1 MEIQEKEEVRRFAH
15 YCSGLEVGGKSLSQ
29 VSGLMVRVLQQC
41 PGVVGRYATA
51 LIDGTAPPGTGR
63 IRDVLPLPIDDS
75 IRSTLEQLPENGAF
89 KVKGGKLSGG
99 MIKASYRK
107 VGIDCLTY
115 CMVVALNLLWG
126 GLGQS
131 ARLPAGVPNGHQKEV
146 LERLR
151 RAAAY
156 SLDSKDGVEKGGVPR
171 APKEDWPSKLKDS
184 RISYKGEVIAKAE
197 PLELDRIAAG
207 LPPIGFGGIVKLVDL
222 CEGETLRR
230 LQDPMGCLLPSDEM
244 PAAIPRPR
252 VRVKDMAEWESLA
265 FALSERGILVPVE
278 SPLVVNQTPILN
290 GMFGVEKAGKELP
303 DGRSCQRLIMDLRG
317 SNAVLQVLAGD
328 ISTLSGAS
336 AFTTISLEE
345 NQLITISGDD
355 LVSSFYLFQLPLEW
369 APLLTFEKPISWKAL
384 GVDRA
389 GQTFLGSAVLPMGF
403 SSSVGLMQHIHRRLA
418 LWDPKYGAGLLRELE
433 IRKDREW
440 PKLDDT
446 APAWALYLDD
456 STFFEQDGGAKA

>member
-1 MEIQEKEEVRRFAH
+1 MTLAKRAKLKGDEQEAEEVKRRRKKRQADDDEGALRRKKARRVDDESSSVSGDSSGSEPVFQKASTREVDLVAMSKKNPGCLLKSALKEMSRYLSARGEASGRWKLGGRKAHGADSRASVAEHPGRTERGRKGRASSPEAASAAATHQHIGTRRREGSKASRDAIGQASEAKGSVGVSSSQGDFQQSSKRDREEPVEGRKPKSHARASDPDRGRGQATSSEVGSCSEVESSGFVYSSDEGEAAGRNPRSESPRRAVEQMEVQEKEEVRRFAH

-184 RISYKGEVIAKAE
+184 HF
-197 PLELDRIAAG
+197 LQ
-207 LPPIGFGGIVKLVDL
+207 
-222 CEGETLRR
+222 RR
-230 LQDPMGCLLPSDEM
+230 GHSQG
-244 PAAIPRPR
+244 
-252 VRVKDMAEWESLA
+252 
-265 FALSERGILVPVE
+265 
-278 SPLVVNQTPILN
+278 
-290 GMFGVEKAGKELP
+290 
-303 DGRSCQRLIMDLRG
+303 
-317 SNAVLQVLAGD
+317 
-328 ISTLSGAS
+328 
-336 AFTTISLEE
+336 
-345 NQLITISGDD
+345 
-355 LVSSFYLFQLPLEW
+355 
-369 APLLTFEKPISWKAL
+369 
-384 GVDRA
+384 
-389 GQTFLGSAVLPMGF
+389 
-403 SSSVGLMQHIHRRLA
+403 
-418 LWDPKYGAGLLRELE
+418 
-433 IRKDREW
+433 
-440 PKLDDT
+440 
-446 APAWALYLDD
+446 
-456 STFFEQDGGAKA
+456 